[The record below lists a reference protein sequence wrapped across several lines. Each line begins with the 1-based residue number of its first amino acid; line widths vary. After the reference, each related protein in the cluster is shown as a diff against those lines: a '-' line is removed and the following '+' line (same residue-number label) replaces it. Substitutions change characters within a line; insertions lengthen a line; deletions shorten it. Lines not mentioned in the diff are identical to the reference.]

1 MFVRCVG
8 QWSEF
13 KSLGGNFT
21 QIGMFTSWFGLDLC
35 STWNRPEGIGW
46 QKISPVA
53 NRRSRRVGWIR
64 PLMGGRR
71 VGRHHRLEKT
81 ARTLQENG
89 EKDLNPAKIYEIS
102 LDSVKISLD
111 LCEISLESRFFR
123 RDLENN
129 SRNLEIFHRNL
140 GFSPISSG
148 FGGGK
153 PKLTC

>member
-1 MFVRCVG
+1 
-8 QWSEF
+8 
-13 KSLGGNFT
+13 
-21 QIGMFTSWFGLDLC
+21 
-35 STWNRPEGIGW
+35 
-46 QKISPVA
+46 
-53 NRRSRRVGWIR
+53 
-64 PLMGGRR
+64 MGGRR
-71 VGRHHRLEKT
+71 VVRHHRLEKT

-129 SRNLEIFHRNL
+129 SQNLAIFHRNL

-153 PKLTC
+153 PKLTY